1 MWAEEA
7 QSEMLFSH
15 KPGCVLRC
23 LQKGGNL
30 DRTSESKTARHQQSQ
45 PNGPLCRIQC
55 LCVLKP
61 ELRQPKERF
70 G

>member
-45 PNGPLCRIQC
+45 PNRDHYVEFSV
-55 LCVLKP
+55 CVY
-61 ELRQPKERF
+61 
-70 G
+70 